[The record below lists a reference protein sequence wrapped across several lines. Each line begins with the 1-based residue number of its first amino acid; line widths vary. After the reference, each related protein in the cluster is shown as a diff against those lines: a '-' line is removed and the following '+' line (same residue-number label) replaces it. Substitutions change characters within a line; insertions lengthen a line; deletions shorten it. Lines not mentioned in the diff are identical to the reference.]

1 MSHHLLIVDDEP
13 LNLEI
18 LSEYFDGQGYRLTM
32 AESGEEAWRLLQ
44 QNDAF
49 DLILLDRM
57 MPGMDGVEL
66 LRQIKATPAFKKV
79 PVIMQ
84 TAASAPEQ
92 VREGL
97 LAGALYYLTKP
108 YERDSLLAIV
118 RAALSDGETRQDLQE
133 RLREHANALRLM
145 ANARFTLS
153 TLDEVGCLAAF
164 LAQACPQPEAAV
176 LGLSEL
182 LVNAIEHGNLG
193 ISYAEKSRLK
203 RSDQWQEE
211 ILRRLALPENRD
223 KVVEVEF
230 RRQDDL
236 VRICIRD
243 QGEGFDWSRY
253 LDFDPARA
261 FDPNGRGI
269 AMARL
274 GSLNNLEFIGNGN
287 TVIATLS
294 ALAS

>member
-44 QNDAF
+44 QNDTF

-118 RAALSDGETRQDLQE
+118 RAALSDGETRQDLQQ

-145 ANARFTLS
+145 ASARFTLS

-211 ILRRLALPENRD
+211 ILRRQALPENRD
-223 KVVEVEF
+223 KLVEVEF
-230 RRQDDL
+230 SRQNDL

-243 QGEGFDWSRY
+243 QGEGFDWNRY

-274 GSLNNLEFIGNGN
+274 GSLNNLEFVGNGN

-294 ALAS
+294 PLAS

>member
-1 MSHHLLIVDDEP
+1 
-13 LNLEI
+13 
-18 LSEYFDGQGYRLTM
+18 M

-44 QNDAF
+44 QNDTF

-118 RAALSDGETRQDLQE
+118 RAALSDGETRQDLQQ

-145 ANARFTLS
+145 ASARFTLS

-211 ILRRLALPENRD
+211 ILRRQALPENRD
-223 KVVEVEF
+223 KLVEVEF
-230 RRQDDL
+230 SRQNDL

-243 QGEGFDWSRY
+243 QGEGFDWNRY

-274 GSLNNLEFIGNGN
+274 GSLNNLEFVGNGN

-294 ALAS
+294 PLAS